1 MNHENA
7 ELLYVTNTIFAQ
19 MGGQRF
25 ISMTGAHSFVRGCAD
40 TGEFFLQF
48 KLPGKM
54 CKDGI
59 NLVRITLTPL
69 DVYKVTFNR
78 VSHDYKEGLHAEPVC
93 EHDFI
98 YADGL
103 EDIISEVTGLTTR
116 LGLIVFDKAAVV
128 GEQS

>member
-1 MNHENA
+1 MHDQQA
-7 ELLYVTNTIFAQ
+7 HLLYVTNTIFTQ

-25 ISMTGAHSFVRGCAD
+25 MRMTGAHSYIRARDEQGDCY
-40 TGEFFLQF
+40 LQF
-48 KLPGKM
+48 KLPGDM

-69 DVYKVTFNR
+69 DVYRLTFSK
-78 VSHDYKEGLHAEPVC
+78 VSHDHNQGLHAETVC

-103 EDIISEVTGLTTR
+103 EDTLGEVTGLATR
-116 LGLIVFDKAAVV
+116 LGPVFVNGSAVT
-128 GEQS
+128 GG